1 VGELLKDTDSAP
13 VLSGLLDLDQPQYM
27 NAQHVDYD
35 IELEP
40 VRKPAS
46 NQAQRPIP
54 SDFLEIDHS
63 VEPSAPHL
71 TNDYDFLEV
80 EDEAAPSSD
89 LLNLEGP
96 SGQYPSLPSNL
107 LEPSQDIFNSNLKLQ
122 SNPTNSDARKK
133 RNRDFEV
140 LFS

>member
-1 VGELLKDTDSAP
+1 MKDTDSAP
-13 VLSGLLDLDQPQYM
+13 VLSGLLDLDQPQYL
-27 NAQHVDYD
+27 NAEPVDYD

-46 NQAQRPIP
+46 NLAPRPIP

-63 VEPSAPHL
+63 AEPSAPRL
-71 TNDYDFLEV
+71 TNDYDLLEV
-80 EDEAAPSSD
+80 RNEAAPSSD

-96 SGQYPSLPSNL
+96 SGLYPSLPSNP
-107 LEPSQDIFNSNLKLQ
+107 LEPNQDIFNSNLKLQ
-122 SNPTNSDARKK
+122 TNPTNSEARKK
-133 RNRDFEV
+133 QNRDFEV

>member
-1 VGELLKDTDSAP
+1 MTDTDSAP
-13 VLSGLLDLDQPQYM
+13 VLNGLLDLDQPKYL
-27 NAQHVDYD
+27 NAEPVDYD

-46 NQAQRPIP
+46 NLAPRPIP

-63 VEPSAPHL
+63 AEPSAPRL
-71 TNDYDFLEV
+71 TNDYDFLELQNQ
-80 EDEAAPSSD
+80 AAPSSD

-96 SGQYPSLPSNL
+96 SGLYPSLPSNL
-107 LEPSQDIFNSNLKLQ
+107 LESNQDIFNSNLKLQ
-122 SNPTNSDARKK
+122 ANPTNSEVRKK
-133 RNRDFEV
+133 QNRDFEV

>member
-1 VGELLKDTDSAP
+1 VGELLKNTDTAP
-13 VLSGLLDLDQPQYM
+13 VLSGLLDLDQPKYL
-27 NAQHVDYD
+27 NAQPVDYD

-40 VRKPAS
+40 IRKPAS
-46 NQAQRPIP
+46 NLAPRPIP

-63 VEPSAPHL
+63 AEPSAPRL

-80 EDEAAPSSD
+80 ENKAGPNSD

-107 LEPSQDIFNSNLKLQ
+107 LESNQDIFNSNLKLQ
-122 SNPTNSDARKK
+122 PNPSNSEARKK
-133 RNRDFEV
+133 QNRDFEV